1 MVITRAMNRAVPL
14 LLLPGLMNDARVWSP
29 LVTALVGVRDVEV
42 APTHLHDGIVASAR
56 EAIASMPPGSFA
68 VAGFSLGGY
77 VAQEVCR
84 QAVDR
89 IAGLGLVDTGARADS
104 AEAKQIRLRMI
115 QAVEGGDGS
124 NAAAFGQVAQGFAS
138 RIVHGSRLQDRDLL
152 RLLSDMAS
160 NVGGEGFIRQQRAA
174 MSRTDTLDLL
184 PRLHVPAVVVCGRED
199 QVTPFSLSQ
208 EMASLLP
215 DAELVPVDQ
224 AGHMSILEQP
234 ATVVAALVRWL
245 RRVDAAA
252 ARLDEGTSLP

>member
-1 MVITRAMNRAVPL
+1 MVITPAMNQAVPL

-29 LVTALVGVRDVEV
+29 LVSALGPERKVEV
-42 APTHLHDGIVASAR
+42 ASMHLHDSVVASAR
-56 EAIASMPPGSFA
+56 EAIASMPPGLFA

-77 VAQEVCR
+77 VAQEVCM
-84 QAVDR
+84 QAGERVV
-89 IAGLGLVDTGARADS
+89 GLGLVDTGARADGE
-104 AEAKQIRLRMI
+104 EAKRMRRRMI

-124 NAAAFGQVAQGFAS
+124 NAAAFRQVAQGFAS

-152 RLLSDMAS
+152 QLLFDMAS
-160 NVGGEGFIRQQRAA
+160 RVGSEGFVRQQRAA
-174 MSRTDTLDLL
+174 MGRTDTLDLL

-199 QVTPFSLSQ
+199 QVTPLSLSQ
-208 EMASLLP
+208 EMATLLP

-234 ATVVAALVRWL
+234 TTVVTAFLRWL

-252 ARLDEGTSLP
+252 ALRDERESLL

>member
-1 MVITRAMNRAVPL
+1 MNQAVPL

-29 LVTALVGVRDVEV
+29 LVTALGQERKVEV
-42 APTHLHDGIVASAR
+42 APTHLHDSIAASAR
-56 EAIASMPPGSFA
+56 EAIASMPPGLFA

-84 QAVDR
+84 QAGDR

-104 AEAKQIRLRMI
+104 EEAKQIRRRMI

-124 NAAAFGQVAQGFAS
+124 NAAAFSQVAQGFAS
-138 RIVHGSRLQDRDLL
+138 RIVHTSRLQDRDLL
-152 RLLSDMAS
+152 QLLFDMAS
-160 NVGGEGFIRQQRAA
+160 KVGSEGFVRQQRAA

-215 DAELVPVDQ
+215 DAELVPVDK

-252 ARLDEGTSLP
+252 ARLDAEIGFRRI